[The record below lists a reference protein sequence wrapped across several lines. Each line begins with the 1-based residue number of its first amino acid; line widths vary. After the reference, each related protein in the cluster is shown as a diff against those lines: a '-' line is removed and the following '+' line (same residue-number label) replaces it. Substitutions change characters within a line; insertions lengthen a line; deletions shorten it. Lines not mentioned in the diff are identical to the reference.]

1 MWLGREWESLPCFPI
16 PQHPHTH
23 AHTHTFLPPAHHHQ
37 HWHPAHD
44 AAHLICQP
52 SHFRCRGNISQDGS
66 FWARL
71 YSNDLA
77 GSLSSSW
84 HSWRI
89 PRWQY
94 RWHQGLLVK
103 KGWEGGG
110 RQEADEEEVA
120 ILHRLFFLKN
130 CSVLSGPRLFTVFN
144 RRSATRS

>member
-1 MWLGREWESLPCFPI
+1 MWLGREWETLPPFPI
-16 PQHPHTH
+16 PQHPLSRTR
-23 AHTHTFLPPAHHHQ
+23 THTRTHTSLPPAHHHH

-44 AAHLICQP
+44 AAHLVCQP

-84 HSWRI
+84 HRRSI

-103 KGWEGGG
+103 KGWRSGGMA
-110 RQEADEEEVA
+110 RKRMKRRWRFRIDRFFK
-120 ILHRLFFLKN
+120 LRRLK
-130 CSVLSGPRLFTVFN
+130 
-144 RRSATRS
+144 RSSIVHHF